1 MRKVNHILAC
11 LILILVFVHAFMAVL
26 IVLGLSTVNFYQ
38 LPKILLY
45 LVAAHGVLGLISTIP
60 ALRSGIRSGKWYM
73 AQNKEFWIKR
83 ASGLAIA
90 LLLTVHAS
98 AYITSVN
105 GAFFLRE
112 FTAVRW
118 LSQLLFLL
126 SIFIHIGVSV
136 KSTLIAQGTLK
147 LKDRTFDGM
156 LVLSVLAFILAAG
169 VTAYYIQWQF

>member
-1 MRKVNHILAC
+1 MRRLNHILAC
-11 LILILVFVHAFMAVL
+11 LILVLVFVHAFLALL

-38 LPKILLY
+38 LPKLLLY
-45 LVAAHGVLGLISTIP
+45 LVVAHGGLGLISTIT

-83 ASGLAIA
+83 VSGLAIA

-105 GAFFLRE
+105 GSFFLRE
-112 FTAVRW
+112 FTFLRW
-118 LSQLLFLL
+118 ISQLLFLL
-126 SIFIHIGVSV
+126 SIFIHLGISV

-147 LKDRTFDGM
+147 LKARTFDGM
-156 LVLSVLAFILAAG
+156 LVLSVLTFILAAG

>member
-1 MRKVNHILAC
+1 MRRLNHILAC
-11 LILILVFVHAFMAVL
+11 LILGLVFVHAFMALL

-38 LPKILLY
+38 LPKLLLY
-45 LVAAHGVLGLISTIP
+45 LVAAHGGLGVISTIP

-73 AQNKEFWIKR
+73 TQNKEFWIKR

-90 LLLTVHAS
+90 LLLTVHTS

-105 GAFFLRE
+105 GAFFLQE
-112 FTAVRW
+112 FTFLRW
-118 LSQLLFLL
+118 ISQLLFLL
-126 SIFIHIGVSV
+126 SIFIHLGVSV

-147 LKDRTFDGM
+147 LKTRTFDCM
-156 LVLSVLAFILAAG
+156 LVLSVLTFILTAG